1 MARTSQLPDRFPVG
15 SKYVLEAQGAFVT
28 RYVEFPDG
36 RRVGLAARAALP
48 CNCAELKAISIVPA
62 LQKPVKVR
70 ARAW

>member
-36 RRVGLAARAALP
+36 RRVETSRASGAALQLRR
-48 CNCAELKAISIVPA
+48 AESD
-62 LQKPVKVR
+62 
-70 ARAW
+70 